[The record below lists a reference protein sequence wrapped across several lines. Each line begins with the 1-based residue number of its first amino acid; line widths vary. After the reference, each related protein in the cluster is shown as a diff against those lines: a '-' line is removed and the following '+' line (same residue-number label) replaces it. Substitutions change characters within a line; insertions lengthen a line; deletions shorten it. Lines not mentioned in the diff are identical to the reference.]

1 MELLLRR
8 SLSIFYQSNACIRRI
23 YLPTTRFY
31 SSNIIDGP
39 DKGPVI
45 PPYEKKQGESNEVKK
60 ARLLYQSRLVAM
72 FTHFKY

>member
-23 YLPTTRFY
+23 Y